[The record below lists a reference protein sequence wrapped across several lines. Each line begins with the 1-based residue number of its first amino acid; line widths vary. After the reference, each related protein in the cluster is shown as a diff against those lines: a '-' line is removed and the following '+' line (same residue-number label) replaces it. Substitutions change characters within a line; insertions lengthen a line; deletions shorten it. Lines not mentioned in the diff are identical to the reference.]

1 MRISPIQPVGPTE
14 PVGPIQPAHRQP
26 ARPYP
31 ATPQPTAPAAR
42 VAKILR
48 QAGHRLLEARVPF
61 RIGQLVVGDDPF
73 NGRRE
78 GTVEV
83 IRPPF
88 VGLRVPGTPAGTL
101 FFFDHRNL
109 RRPE

>member
-1 MRISPIQPVGPTE
+1 MRISPARPISTE
-14 PVGPIQPAHRQP
+14 RPISTARPISTEQP
-26 ARPYP
+26 ARP
-31 ATPQPTAPAAR
+31 QPAAR
-42 VAKILR
+42 VARALR
-48 QAGHRLLEARVPF
+48 QAAHRVYEGRVPF

-83 IRPPF
+83 IRAPF

-101 FFFDHRNL
+101 FYFDHRNV
-109 RRPE
+109 RQPE

>member
-1 MRISPIQPVGPTE
+1 MRISPARPISTEQPIST
-14 PVGPIQPAHRQP
+14 AQP
-26 ARPYP
+26 ARPQP
-31 ATPQPTAPAAR
+31 AVR
-42 VAKILR
+42 VARALR
-48 QAGHRLLEARVPF
+48 QAARRVYEGRVPF

-83 IRPPF
+83 IRAPF

-101 FFFDHRNL
+101 FYFDHRNV
-109 RRPE
+109 RQPE

>member
-1 MRISPIQPVGPTE
+1 MRISPAQPISTAQPV
-14 PVGPIQPAHRQP
+14 
-26 ARPYP
+26 RP
-31 ATPQPTAPAAR
+31 QRAAR
-42 VAKILR
+42 VARVLR
-48 QAGHRLLEARVPF
+48 QAAHRIYEGRVPF

-83 IRPPF
+83 IRAPF

-101 FFFDHRNL
+101 FFFDHRNV
-109 RRPE
+109 RQPE

>member
-1 MRISPIQPVGPTE
+1 MRISPARPISTEQPIST
-14 PVGPIQPAHRQP
+14 AQP
-26 ARPYP
+26 ARP
-31 ATPQPTAPAAR
+31 QPAAR
-42 VAKILR
+42 VARALR
-48 QAGHRLLEARVPF
+48 QAAHRVCEGRVPF

-83 IRPPF
+83 IRAPF

-101 FFFDHRNL
+101 FYFDHRNV
-109 RRPE
+109 RQPE